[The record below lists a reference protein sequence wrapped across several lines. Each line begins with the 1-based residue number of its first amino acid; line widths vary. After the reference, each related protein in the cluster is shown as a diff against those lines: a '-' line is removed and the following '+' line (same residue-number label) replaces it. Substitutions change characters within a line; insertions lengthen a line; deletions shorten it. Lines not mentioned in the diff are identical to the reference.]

1 MGFVKEF
8 TTFLYQNGIIKFG
21 DFTLAS
27 GKKSSYYVD
36 LRLVPSYPHK
46 FREMV
51 KYLESEIAQNIGL
64 EKFDSIVSVPTGGLV
79 IASALAI
86 ETVKPLIYVRSKPK
100 DYGTSKLVEG
110 KIHDGMNVIMIDDVA
125 TTGGSVVN
133 AIKSLKEMNIS
144 IKDAYVIVNR
154 MEGAKEALAELGVKM
169 HSLLDILQITKIL
182 YEQNIIDKDILEKV
196 EKQINKWVLA
206 AQTNAFQS
214 SFRYN
219 SDSSLQPLNFDSAYF
234 KTNWK

>member
-1 MGFVKEF
+1 MEFVKDF
-8 TTFLYQNGIIKFG
+8 TIFLHQKGIIKFG

-51 KYLESEIAQNIGL
+51 KYLENEIVQDIGL
-64 EKFDSIVSVPTGGLV
+64 AKFDSIVSVPTGGLV

-100 DYGTSKLVEG
+100 DYGTSKSVEG
-110 KIHDGMNVIMIDDVA
+110 KIHDGMNVVMIDDVA

-133 AIKSLKEMNIS
+133 AIKSLKEVNIS

-154 MEGAKEALAELGVKM
+154 MEGAKEALSELGVKM
-169 HSLLDILQITKIL
+169 HSILDILQISEIL
-182 YEQNIIDKDILEKV
+182 YKENIIDEYILEKV
-196 EKQINKWVLA
+196 KKQINK
-206 AQTNAFQS
+206 
-214 SFRYN
+214 
-219 SDSSLQPLNFDSAYF
+219 
-234 KTNWK
+234 